1 MGREVVRAETNSY
14 VPAAEYHGGHL
25 APEVKATRRGQGI
38 VVPSK
43 HIEVCDVQPL
53 R

>member
-1 MGREVVRAETNSY
+1 MVRAETNSY
-14 VPAAEYHGGHL
+14 VPAAAYLGGHL
-25 APEVKATRRGQGI
+25 APEVKATREGQGI
-38 VVPSK
+38 VVPAR